1 MGKRLLSLVMICG
14 LLFTATACGNYNIR
28 DEDAPP
34 LQNTEEN
41 PFAQSEESG
50 SLGALSH
57 GEVNP
62 ARDDAHN
69 VLPYE
74 YKGGEFTLDYQF
86 VAEGK
91 LNNIGFLLF
100 LDGKPQAY
108 KINDTGGE
116 YE

>member
-50 SLGALSH
+50 SLGALS
-57 GEVNP
+57 
-62 ARDDAHN
+62 
-69 VLPYE
+69 
-74 YKGGEFTLDYQF
+74 K
-86 VAEGK
+86 
-91 LNNIGFLLF
+91 
-100 LDGKPQAY
+100 
-108 KINDTGGE
+108 
-116 YE
+116 